1 MGGALRGVVGWL
13 ADASKGLLPI
23 ALCRR
28 LGAGDIADL
37 AGVCGVAGQCW
48 PVFLRFEGGRGISAF
63 VGASFMM
70 DRAAWAAALVPL
82 AGGSAWRVAAVLARG
97 VPSGD
102 PPLGPRSA
110 LGQVRA
116 TRSKSVPLGCLLGVA
131 TFALRSWRSA
141 RTASAPLLLA
151 LVIVLRRVTAAHPD
165 DATCGPAVRPAAL
178 LYRLLYDRNT
188 SR

>member
-1 MGGALRGVVGWL
+1 
-13 ADASKGLLPI
+13 
-23 ALCRR
+23 
-28 LGAGDIADL
+28 
-37 AGVCGVAGQCW
+37 
-48 PVFLRFEGGRGISAF
+48 VFLRFEGGRGISAF

-70 DRAAWAAALVPL
+70 DRAAWGAALVPL
-82 AGGSAWRVAAVLARG
+82 AGGSAWRAVAVLARG

-110 LGQVRA
+110 LGQVRE
-116 TRSKSVPLGCLLGVA
+116 TRSKSVPLGCLLGIT
-131 TFALRSWRSA
+131 TFALWARRSA
-141 RTASAPLLLA
+141 RAAYASLLLA

-165 DATCGPAVRPAAL
+165 DATCGPAVCRVAL